1 MATFIKRKSGILCQI
16 RRSGYDTICRTFD
29 TKTEAQRWAAE
40 VESKMGQGRYT
51 DTREALTT
59 TLAECLDRYEREV
72 SVHKKGKDQEH
83 YRIAAWCRDDLS
95 TKTIGAI
102 RSTDMA
108 KWRDARIASGASSGT
123 VRLDLALISNLY
135 TIAIQEWGLPV
146 INPVMNIRKP
156 SPGKARDRCLLPGE
170 EEKILGE
177 CSPEMRVIVIL
188 AIETA
193 MRRGEIIGLRYEMI
207 AGRVITLPDTKNGT
221 VRKVPLSTRAL
232 AALSEIPHRLDGKV
246 FSYTEHGCTQMF
258 VKYCQ
263 RLSIK
268 DLRFHDLR
276 HHALTRMAEN
286 GLSAMELKAISGH
299 KCMQMLS
306 RYVNLNID
314 DLAKKLG

>member
-1 MATFIKRKSGILCQI
+1 MATYIKRKTGWLAQI
-16 RRSGYDTICRTFD
+16 RRKGHDTICRTFD
-29 TKTEAQRWAAE
+29 TKAEAERWAIG
-40 VESKMGQGRYT
+40 VESKMGEGRYE

-59 TLAECLDRYEREV
+59 TLSECLTRYETEV
-72 SVHKKGKDQEH
+72 TVSKKGAEQER
-83 YRIAAWCRDDLS
+83 YRIALWLRDDLAN
-95 TKTIGAI
+95 KPIGAI
-102 RSTDMA
+102 RSAEIA
-108 KWRDARIASGASSGT
+108 KWRDARIASGTSSGT
-123 VRLDLALISNLY
+123 VRLDLALLSNLY

-170 EEKILGE
+170 EDKILGE
-177 CSPEMRVIVIL
+177 CSPEVRIIVIL

-193 MRRGEIIGLRYEMI
+193 MRRGEIIGLRHEMI

-232 AALSEIPHRLDGKV
+232 AALSEMPHTLDRKV

-263 RLSIK
+263 RLDIK

-286 GLSAMELKAISGH
+286 GLNVMELKAISGH
-299 KCMQMLS
+299 KCIQMLS
-306 RYVNLNID
+306 RYVNININN
-314 DLAKKLG
+314 LADKLD

>member
-1 MATFIKRKSGILCQI
+1 MATYIKRKTGWLAQI
-16 RRSGYDTICRTFD
+16 RRKGHDTICRTFD
-29 TKTEAQRWAAE
+29 TKAEAERWAIG
-40 VESKMGQGRYT
+40 VESKMGEGRYE
-51 DTREALTT
+51 DNREALTT
-59 TLAECLDRYEREV
+59 TLSECLARYETEV
-72 SVHKKGKDQEH
+72 TVSKKGAEQER
-83 YRIAAWCRDDLS
+83 YRIALWLRDDLAN
-95 TKTIGAI
+95 KPIGAI
-102 RSTDMA
+102 KSSDMA

-170 EEKILGE
+170 EDKILGV
-177 CSPEMRVIVIL
+177 CSSEMRIIVIL

-193 MRRGEIIGLRYEMI
+193 MRRGEIIGLRHEMI
-207 AGRVITLPDTKNGT
+207 SGKVITLPDTKNGT
-221 VRKVPLSTRAL
+221 VRKVPLSKRAL
-232 AALSEIPHRLDGKV
+232 AVLSEIPRRLDGKV

-286 GLSAMELKAISGH
+286 GLNVMELKAISGH
-299 KCMQMLS
+299 KCVQMLS
-306 RYVNLNID
+306 RYVNVNINN
-314 DLAKKLG
+314 LADKLD

>member
-1 MATFIKRKSGILCQI
+1 MATYIKRKTGWLAQI
-16 RRSGYDTICRTFD
+16 RRKGHDTICRTFD
-29 TKTEAQRWAAE
+29 TKAEAERWANG
-40 VESKMGQGRYT
+40 VESKMGEGRYE

-59 TLAECLDRYEREV
+59 TLSECLTRYETEV
-72 SVHKKGKDQEH
+72 TVSKKGAEQER
-83 YRIAAWCRDDLS
+83 YRIALWLRDDLAN
-95 TKTIGAI
+95 KPIGAI
-102 RSTDMA
+102 RSAEIA
-108 KWRDARIASGASSGT
+108 KWRDARIASGT
-123 VRLDLALISNLY
+123 VRLDLALLSNLY

-170 EEKILGE
+170 EDKILGE
-177 CSPEMRVIVIL
+177 CSPEMRIIVIL

-193 MRRGEIIGLRYEMI
+193 MRRGEIIGLRHEMI

-232 AALSEIPHRLDGKV
+232 AALSEMPHTLDRKV

-263 RLSIK
+263 RFDIK

-286 GLSAMELKAISGH
+286 GLNVIELKAISGH
-299 KCMQMLS
+299 KCIQMLS
-306 RYVNLNID
+306 RYVNININN
-314 DLAKKLG
+314 LAGKLD